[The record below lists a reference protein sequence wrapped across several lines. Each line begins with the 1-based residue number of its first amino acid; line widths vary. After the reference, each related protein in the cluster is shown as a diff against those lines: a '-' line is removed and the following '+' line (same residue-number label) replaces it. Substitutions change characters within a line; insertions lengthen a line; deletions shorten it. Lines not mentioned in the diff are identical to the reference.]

1 LRKWRIAAGTK
12 VEPRADRVAILMSPD
27 PKSLMWAAEARRL
40 SSPLKE
46 ASTSRNSSCA

>member
-27 PKSLMWAAEARRL
+27 PKSLMRAAEARRL